1 MILENGINYLYFFFF
16 KLILCIVAIFVLIHA
31 LICAHSCFDLIWLL
45 LLMCIFA
52 ALEFSTVY
60 NRSSWMM
67 LLRYIPIYTLSKLYK
82 IHVYVL
88 D

>member
-31 LICAHSCFDLIWLL
+31 LIWLL

>member
-1 MILENGINYLYFFFF
+1 MILENGINYLHFFFF
-16 KLILCIVAIFVLIHA
+16 KTYTVYSSNF
-31 LICAHSCFDLIWLL
+31 CAHSCFDLIWLL

-67 LLRYIPIYTLSKLYK
+67 LRC
-82 IHVYVL
+82 
-88 D
+88 

>member
-1 MILENGINYLYFFFF
+1 MILENGINYLYFFFLKTYTVYSSNF
-16 KLILCIVAIFVLIHA
+16 
-31 LICAHSCFDLIWLL
+31 CAHSCFDLIWLL